1 MPRFSI
7 FYGWWIVAV
16 GVVCLLLAGG
26 IGFYSFGAFFI
37 PLINEF
43 GWSRGQLSLAMT
55 IACLVGLLAP
65 VVGTWIDRYGV
76 RRAMALGALLTGS
89 AFALLGLTNP
99 SWGPYALCYFYAL
112 SFIMALGLLGI
123 LNIPVATAVSNWFA
137 EKRGLAMGIALTGF
151 GLGGLVML
159 PLASYLITVLGWRMT
174 YHVLGLTICIVL
186 IPLIIFVI
194 REKPEQMGLLPDG
207 KTPDQ
212 GKVEMPLTDDT
223 QDNAGWNL
231 SSVLRTK
238 TFWLIVGALG
248 LAFLGAGSV
257 LAHLIPFLQDNGLSH
272 QLASTILALTIGV
285 SVVSRVI
292 AGYIVDRVPIR
303 YVVTFCFLFQVAGL
317 ALLLIVGSMTVVWA
331 FVIVFGLAIGGMF
344 ALEPLLV
351 SRYFGLTSFG
361 AIYGGVWIFATLGFA
376 GGPPLAGYIFDAT
389 ESYELAFIIF
399 IAATLLAMVLIS
411 LVRAPQPPPVDRL
424 G

>member
-1 MPRFSI
+1 VPRFSI

-123 LNIPVATAVSNWFA
+123 LNIPVATAVSSWFA

-151 GLGGLVML
+151 GLGGLV
-159 PLASYLITVLGWRMT
+159 
-174 YHVLGLTICIVL
+174 
-186 IPLIIFVI
+186 PLIIFVI

-257 LAHLIPFLQDNGLSH
+257 LAHLIPFLQDNGVSH